1 MDRLADAMVA
11 GLHLIATS
19 WLKGVTAYGLAM
31 HGFVPDPN
39 LYGKSPS
46 TDDEKDSAHESD
58 GDHGGALSSYTIGHG
73 ETAEAF
79 SPRSSAITP
88 TVRAADGLAGQPRAV
103 TAAPFLS
110 SPPYEDRD

>member
-1 MDRLADAMVA
+1 MDRLAEAMVA
-11 GLHLIATS
+11 GVHLIATS

-46 TDDEKDSAHESD
+46 TDDETESARESD
-58 GDHGGALSSYTIGHG
+58 GLSSYTIGHG

-79 SPRSSAITP
+79 SPRSSAISSTI
-88 TVRAADGLAGQPRAV
+88 RAADGLAEQPRAV

-110 SPPYEDRD
+110 LPPYEDRD